1 MSNERL
7 CNSDDKI
14 LAKSKTLSLEL
25 EKFSFSGSI
34 FASSGY
40 GVHSMIAKYFSMLN
54 KIECVDLCSKYVDV
68 VVKIFENENEKIGFL
83 YSDKHQGYEQMNKL
97 FLILFSLFNFNK
109 VLGICYN
116 LFFFFVV
123 GELEIPSNLFHLSFG
138 H

>member
-1 MSNERL
+1 
-7 CNSDDKI
+7 
-14 LAKSKTLSLEL
+14 
-25 EKFSFSGSI
+25 
-34 FASSGY
+34 
-40 GVHSMIAKYFSMLN
+40 MIAKYFSMLN

-116 LFFFFVV
+116 LFFF
-123 GELEIPSNLFHLSFG
+123 LS
-138 H
+138 